1 MDFSSIVKGAET
13 AISFIAQI
21 DYSAMLIFM
30 LLSLIGFML
39 WKMNNSSTS
48 KFDFVDL
55 IIDADSKKASTS
67 KIALLF
73 SLIISSWAFIHL
85 TLKNLLT
92 EWYFFGYMSI
102 WVLNKG
108 FNKWVDVKKELGE
121 PEK

>member
-1 MDFSSIVKGAET
+1 MDFSIITKGVET
-13 AISFIAQI
+13 AVTFIAQI
-21 DYSAMLIFM
+21 DYSALLIFM
-30 LLSLIGFML
+30 LLALIAFIL
-39 WKMNNSSTS
+39 WKMSNSSSS

-55 IIDADSKKASTS
+55 LIDSDTKKASTS

-108 FNKWVDVKKELGE
+108 FNKWVDVKKETST
-121 PEK
+121 EK